1 MTAGALSI
9 VRSPAFAA
17 DDVARYRAAG
27 WWSDS
32 TLSDAVR
39 RNAEESPDRAAY
51 VDFEERRGS
60 HPDPAL
66 TWREF
71 DAAATSLAEQL
82 AG

>member
-1 MTAGALSI
+1 MTRDLRHKPPSYHLFMTAGALSI

-17 DDVARYRAAG
+17 EDAARYRAAG

-51 VDFEERRGS
+51 VDVDEHRGS
-60 HPDPAL
+60 HPDA
-66 TWREF
+66 F
-71 DAAATSLAEQL
+71 
-82 AG
+82 